1 MSVFI
6 PAEGSSDM
14 TDKSNDIRFVEP
26 SDEVLIHLP
35 DGRVLSGKR
44 GTELEA
50 FMQRLENWRDPLVV
64 GAIVNRELRELSFK
78 IWRESDVT
86 PVTLKDT
93 DGARI
98 YRRSLVFLL
107 ETAFE
112 EQFPDVHLTVDHSV
126 VSGGYFCQVRGREPL
141 TLEEL
146 KRLKQRMK
154 ELVRQDLRFERFVIS
169 KQEAIE
175 LFEQQNKSDK
185 VRLLKYRPKD
195 QLVLYSLGHHK
206 DYHHGYMVPS
216 TGYLQWF
223 DLKAQPGGFVLQF
236 PRRHSPDVLLP
247 MPEHSKLLQ
256 SFRQYGSWLE
266 RLGIDHVGALN
277 EVIKTGRIQDVI
289 LVAEALHEHQV
300 AEIAEQILN
309 RRDQVRIVLLAGP
322 SSSGK
327 TTTAKRIAVQMISQG
342 IEPVPIEMDNYF
354 LDREKTPRDEHG
366 NLDFE
371 VLEALDTVRL
381 NQDLKRLIAGE
392 EVQLPKFD
400 FREGRSYPGDVVKLR
415 QDQMVILE
423 GIHGLNPRLLPE
435 IPAEQTFRVYVSCL
449 TQLNLDR
456 YNRISTTDTRLLRRI
471 VRDERERGYSA
482 QDTIGRWE
490 SVRRGEKRHIF
501 PYQENADVM
510 FNTALVYELAA
521 LKPRVEPLLRQV
533 PFGTPEY
540 IEAKRLLAFL
550 DWILPIDEV
559 YVPDNSILREFIGGS
574 ILKDFK
580 LWTRVSD

>member
-141 TLEEL
+141 TVEEL

-185 VRLLKYRPKD
+185 VRLLKYRPQKINWCF
-195 QLVLYSLGHHK
+195 YS
-206 DYHHGYMVPS
+206 
-216 TGYLQWF
+216 F
-223 DLKAQPGGFVLQF
+223 
-236 PRRHSPDVLLP
+236 
-247 MPEHSKLLQ
+247 
-256 SFRQYGSWLE
+256 
-266 RLGIDHVGALN
+266 GA
-277 EVIKTGRIQDVI
+277 
-289 LVAEALHEHQV
+289 
-300 AEIAEQILN
+300 
-309 RRDQVRIVLLAGP
+309 
-322 SSSGK
+322 S
-327 TTTAKRIAVQMISQG
+327 
-342 IEPVPIEMDNYF
+342 
-354 LDREKTPRDEHG
+354 
-366 NLDFE
+366 
-371 VLEALDTVRL
+371 
-381 NQDLKRLIAGE
+381 
-392 EVQLPKFD
+392 
-400 FREGRSYPGDVVKLR
+400 
-415 QDQMVILE
+415 
-423 GIHGLNPRLLPE
+423 
-435 IPAEQTFRVYVSCL
+435 
-449 TQLNLDR
+449 
-456 YNRISTTDTRLLRRI
+456 
-471 VRDERERGYSA
+471 
-482 QDTIGRWE
+482 
-490 SVRRGEKRHIF
+490 
-501 PYQENADVM
+501 
-510 FNTALVYELAA
+510 
-521 LKPRVEPLLRQV
+521 
-533 PFGTPEY
+533 
-540 IEAKRLLAFL
+540 
-550 DWILPIDEV
+550 
-559 YVPDNSILREFIGGS
+559 
-574 ILKDFK
+574 
-580 LWTRVSD
+580 